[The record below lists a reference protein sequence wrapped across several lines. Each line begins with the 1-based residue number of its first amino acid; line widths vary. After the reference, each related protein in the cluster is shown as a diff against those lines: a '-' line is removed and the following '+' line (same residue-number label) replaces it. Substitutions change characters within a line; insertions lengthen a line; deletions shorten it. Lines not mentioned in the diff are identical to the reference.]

1 MAGRIQGLLPAQ
13 LPLDAGG
20 GRLGRP
26 QVRLLALAL
35 ADVTGDTK
43 EPDDGPSASCKGALV
58 VR

>member
-43 EPDDGPSASCKGALV
+43 EPDDGPSAS
-58 VR
+58 